1 MDVLGSFFPYLAREI
16 DQISQGGKAYVKLE
30 RNCLDFK

>member
-1 MDVLGSFFPYLAREI
+1 MDVLGSFFSNLAREV
-16 DQISQGGKAYVKLE
+16 DQISQGGKAYFKLE